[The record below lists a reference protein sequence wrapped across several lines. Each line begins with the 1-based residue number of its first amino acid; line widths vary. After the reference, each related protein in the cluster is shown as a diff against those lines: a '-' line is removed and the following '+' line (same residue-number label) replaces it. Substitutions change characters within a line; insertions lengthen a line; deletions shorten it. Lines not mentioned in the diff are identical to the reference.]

1 MNVLYVKSLHIIFV
15 VTWFAGLFYIP
26 RLFIYQTEANEKPEP
41 DRSILI
47 AKFKIMSKRLWY
59 GITWPS
65 MVLTF
70 IFGFWMAQLTNAWVM
85 PWFILKLSIVFG
97 LMFYHLANGNIY
109 QQLQNDIYKF
119 SSTKLRI
126 WNEVAT
132 LFLISIVFI
141 VVLKDTFNFL
151 WGILGLVIFT
161 VLILLSIRIY
171 KQIRQKKEGTIK
183 N

>member
-1 MNVLYVKSLHIIFV
+1 MNPLYVKALHIVFV

-47 AKFKIMSKRLWY
+47 NQFKIMSKRLWY

-70 IFGFWMAQLTNAWVM
+70 IFGFWMAYLYNAWVM

-97 LMFYHLANGNIY
+97 LMFYHLANGSIY
-109 QQLQNDIYKF
+109 KNLQNDIYKL
-119 SSTKLRI
+119 SSIKLRM
-126 WNEVAT
+126 WNEIAT

-141 VVLKDTFNFL
+141 VVLKDTLNFL
-151 WGILGLVIFT
+151 WGILGLLIFT
-161 VLILLSIRIY
+161 VIILLAIRIY
-171 KQIRQKKEGTIK
+171 KQVRKGKE
-183 N
+183 

>member
-1 MNVLYVKSLHIIFV
+1 
-15 VTWFAGLFYIP
+15 
-26 RLFIYQTEANEKPEP
+26 
-41 DRSILI
+41 
-47 AKFKIMSKRLWY
+47 
-59 GITWPS
+59 